1 MNPSRPRVP
10 LLYVLHSGNLYGT
23 ERIALA
29 TASGLADEY
38 AATIFAPAGPVIDE
52 ARRRG
57 LQARAFDGSRDLAAQ
72 MWPWFRDNRNRRIG
86 FIATGVSHSLIASML
101 STLSRC
107 SLAHLQVVGGGTDER
122 LSYGRKHLLN
132 RLGVRFVAVSAFVR
146 ERLIR
151 HRVRA
156 DRVAVI
162 ENFLSPEQIA
172 AAPRRACF
180 ERAGVRRVIVI
191 SRTDPI
197 KQIDLLL
204 DTLDHDASLRA
215 ALEVRVLGAG
225 SELETLR
232 ARAASRNP
240 NVSFAGF
247 VPEVASELAAS
258 DLLVH
263 LCPVEPF
270 GLAIL
275 ESMAANVPVLVPD
288 SGGAGAL
295 IDQDVTGFHFRAG
308 SADDLGRRLRELA
321 GAPHWLLNRVAD
333 GGRRALESR
342 FSAAARIDDYREL
355 LGGRLQ

>member
-1 MNPSRPRVP
+1 MNPSRARVP

-38 AATIFAPAGPVIDE
+38 AATIFAPAGPVLDE

-57 LQARAFDGSRDLAAQ
+57 LEARAFHGSRDLAAQ
-72 MWPWFRDNRNRRIG
+72 MWPWFRDNRNRRLAFIG
-86 FIATGVSHSLIASML
+86 TGVSHSLIASML
-101 STLSRC
+101 SKITRC
-107 SLAHLQVVGGGTDER
+107 RLAHLQMVGGGTDER

-132 RLGVRFVAVSAFVR
+132 RFGLRFVVASQFVR
-146 ERLIR
+146 ERLIG

-172 AAPRRACF
+172 AAPHRARF
-180 ERAGVRRVIVI
+180 ERAGVRRVIVV
-191 SRTDPI
+191 SRADPI
-197 KQIDLLL
+197 KRIDLLL
-204 DTLDHDASLRA
+204 DALDLDASLRA
-215 ALEVRVLGAG
+215 TLEVRVLGAG
-225 SELETLR
+225 SELASLR
-232 ARAASRNP
+232 ARAAAHNP
-240 NVSFAGF
+240 NVKLAGF
-247 VPEVASELAAS
+247 VPDVASELAAS

-295 IDQDVTGFHFRAG
+295 IDEGVSGFRFHAG
-308 SADDLGRRLRELA
+308 DAADLGGRLRELA
-321 GAPHWLLNRVAD
+321 VRPHWQLNLVAE
-333 GGRRALESR
+333 GGRRALGSR

-355 LGGRLQ
+355 LGERLQ

>member
-1 MNPSRPRVP
+1 MISSLSRQK

-29 TASGLADEY
+29 TASGLGSEY
-38 AATIFAPAGPVIDE
+38 AATIFAPPGPVLDE

-57 LQARAFDGSRDLAAQ
+57 LEARAFRGSRDLAAQ
-72 MWPWFRDNRNRRIG
+72 MWPWFRANRHLA

-101 STLSRC
+101 STISRC
-107 SLAHLQVVGGGTDER
+107 RLAHLQVVSGGADEG
-122 LSYGRKHLLN
+122 LSYSRKHRLN
-132 RLGVRFVAVSAFVR
+132 RFGIRFVAASEFVR
-146 ERLIR
+146 TRLMH

-162 ENFLSPEQIA
+162 ENFLAPEQIA
-172 AAPRRACF
+172 AAPRRARF
-180 ERAGVRRVIVI
+180 ERAGIRRVVVI

-197 KQIDLLL
+197 KRIDILL
-204 DTLDHDASLRA
+204 DALDLVPSLRA
-215 ALEVRVLGAG
+215 TLDVRVLGG
-225 SELETLR
+225 GWDLESLR
-232 ARAASRNP
+232 VRAAQRNP
-240 NVSFAGF
+240 NVDFSGF
-247 VPEVASELAAS
+247 VTNVASELAAS

-295 IDQDVTGFHFRAG
+295 VDEGVTGFHFRAN
-308 SADDLGRRLRELA
+308 DPRDLARRLHDLA
-321 GAPHWLLNRVAD
+321 DAPPALLNLVAD
-333 GGRRALESR
+333 GGRRSLESR
-342 FSAAARIDDYREL
+342 FSAAARIEDYRGL
-355 LGGRLQ
+355 LSEQLQ